1 MGGNKIMESK
11 LSKLEISNYKP
22 LREIVFE
29 HLRSSILNGKLEP
42 GERLMELQ
50 LAEQL
55 GVSRTPVR
63 EAIRKLELEGL
74 VEMIPRKGAYVAD
87 MSIKDILDVLE
98 VRMFLEG
105 LATYLAAERMSDEE
119 IDALKEV
126 LKKFEDG
133 MMTMEKED
141 MIELD
146 NKFHDMIIKG
156 ARNNKLLQIVQGLHE
171 QFQRFRVIYFNEYDE
186 HEDLV
191 KYHRAI
197 VNAIA
202 HRDSKEAQQYA
213 QTHVEMIE
221 ESIIKWKKKNK
232 IIKD

>member
-1 MGGNKIMESK
+1 MESK

-29 HLRSSILNGKLEP
+29 HLRNSILNGKLEP

-221 ESIIKWKKKNK
+221 ESIIKWRKKNK